1 VSEYNQERELPSD
14 TASER
19 ALLGTVLLENR
30 IPEEMAGLDPDDLF
44 LSSHRRILAVMK
56 VMAEEREPIGQV
68 FLTQRLMANKELE
81 AVGGAGFLA
90 DLTTDVL
97 PLSAVPHYIRRV
109 RNKALARRA
118 IHASEAIAAAAY
130 EGSESVDRMIQQAQD
145 SFLWLALES
154 SAGDADIFE
163 DIADFCAG
171 PDREPDWLIEGLIER
186 GSNGI
191 VAADPKGMKS
201 LTTAYMAACL
211 GLGLPWLQLAV
222 KQRVRVALVSRED
235 NPETTKRRLKH
246 IVRGLGADM
255 EELRGWVHVNSKKQS
270 PSMMLDNP
278 KEVANLIRCIKRWG
292 SEFVIFDVLNKLH
305 TQDENDNTKLR
316 MIMNQIDRIQAETG
330 AQACV
335 LHHLNK
341 GDPGQSITRRLRG
354 AGAIAGFAEWIAGI
368 EVEDE
373 ASKVRCM
380 KFETKAGS
388 SLEPIYYRVS
398 GDKDKGPT
406 YFNVVHA
413 VGEPEPE
420 PKRRW
425 EK

>member
-1 VSEYNQERELPSD
+1 MSGYGSERELPSD
-14 TASER
+14 TASEK
-19 ALLGTVLLENR
+19 AILGAILLENR
-30 IPEEMAGLDPDDLF
+30 IPEALAGLDPDDLF
-44 LSSHRRILAVMK
+44 LSSHRKILSVMK
-56 VMAEEREPIGQV
+56 TMAEEHEPIGIV
-68 FLTQRLMANKELE
+68 FLKQRLMARKELD
-81 AVGGAGFLA
+81 AVGGAGYLA
-90 DLTTDVL
+90 DLTTGVL
-97 PLSAVPHYIRRV
+97 PSSTIPHYIQRV
-109 RNKALARRA
+109 RTKALARRV
-118 IHASEAIAAAAY
+118 ICASEAVAAAAY
-130 EGSESVDRMIQQAQD
+130 EGSTSTDQLIQQAQD
-145 SFLWLALES
+145 LFLRIALDS
-154 SAGDADIFE
+154 SSGEADVFE

-270 PSMMLDNP
+270 ASLMLDNP
-278 KEVANLIRCIKRWG
+278 KEVTNLIRCLKRWG

-305 TQDENDNTKLR
+305 TQDENDDTQLR

-354 AGAIAGFAEWIAGI
+354 AGAIAGFAEWIIGI

-373 ASKVRCM
+373 ASKVRRM

-388 SLEPIYYRVS
+388 SLEPICYRVS
-398 GDKDKGPT
+398 GDKDMGPT
-406 YFNVVHA
+406 YFNVVHE
-413 VGEPEPE
+413 VGEPKPE